1 MQVIEKF
8 IKTVFNKGETLELE
22 DLIHNLDKQKCYFVE
37 KDKNYLLK
45 LILKDDIHKIET
57 NNLDY
62 ISIIYNNGNIA
73 ILSVA

>member
-8 IKTVFNKGETLELE
+8 IKTVFNKGATLELE
-22 DLIHNLDKQKCYFVE
+22 DLIHNLDKQKCYFME
-37 KDKNYLLK
+37 KDTNYLLK
-45 LILKDDIHKIET
+45 LILKDDIYKIEA
-57 NNLDY
+57 NNLNY